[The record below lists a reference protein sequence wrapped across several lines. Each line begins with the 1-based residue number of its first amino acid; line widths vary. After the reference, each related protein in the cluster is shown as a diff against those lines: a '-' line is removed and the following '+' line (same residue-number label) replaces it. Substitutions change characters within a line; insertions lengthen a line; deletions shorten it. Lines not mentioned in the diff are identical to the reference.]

1 MFRRLNASDTDIT
14 IYLDG
19 QPIQAAAGDSV
30 AAALLAA
37 GVTSFRTCAVTGE
50 PRAPYCM
57 IGNCYECL
65 VEIDGWPDRQACLV
79 PVAPGMRVR
88 RRPAEEPT
96 P

>member
-1 MFRRLNASDTDIT
+1 MFRRLNPSETKVT
-14 IYLDG
+14 IHLDDREI
-19 QPIQAAAGDSV
+19 PAVAGESV

-37 GVTSFRTCAVTGE
+37 GAIGFRSDPISGE
-50 PRAPYCM
+50 TRAPYCM

-88 RRPAEEPT
+88 LLNKEPAT
-96 P
+96 

>member
-1 MFRRLNASDTDIT
+1 MFRRLNPAEANVT

-30 AAALLAA
+30 AAALLAS
-37 GVTSFRTCAVTGE
+37 GTVTFRSCPTSGE

-65 VEIDGWPDRQACLV
+65 LEIDGGPDRQACLV
-79 PVAPGMRVR
+79 TVAPGMQVR
-88 RRPAEEPT
+88 R
-96 P
+96 